1 MSTLQGLRFFH
12 YGQFEGR
19 RARLPV
25 QLGVMPDEPVD
36 DRIAATYRR
45 LLDIIGDDVFHSGE
59 WRAVDI
65 VSAGDDSYDNLAAWR
80 WRLGPELR
88 VVVVNLEATPAQGRL
103 RLNDDLSASLQAAE
117 TLVFD
122 DLLNDRSYPWTR
134 GALEASG
141 GLYVRLD
148 RGHSHIFAVR
158 TALEVKS

>member
-1 MSTLQGLRFFH
+1 ARAAVPGLMMLAEVYWDLEARLQELGFDFTYDKRLYDRLLSGVGRDVRSHLRADGAYQRKSARFIENHDEERSAVAFGDRAIPAAVVMSTLQGLRFFH

-65 VSAGDDSYDNLAAWR
+65 VSAGDDSYD
-80 WRLGPELR
+80 
-88 VVVVNLEATPAQGRL
+88 
-103 RLNDDLSASLQAAE
+103 
-117 TLVFD
+117 
-122 DLLNDRSYPWTR
+122 
-134 GALEASG
+134 
-141 GLYVRLD
+141 
-148 RGHSHIFAVR
+148 
-158 TALEVKS
+158 